1 MLPAYGQYAVSLL
14 QICCQPIAN
23 RLTAYKGYACRI
35 FGFCCAGNA
44 FSTGRRILRPVRAG
58 DAYPFPL
65 FPYAALPPTLRSPL
79 RSAPGTFGGG
89 RQSLQGGSFTPSR
102 AVPGVLPRGCSAGS
116 MTWPGG
122 LRGHG
127 FIPAAPLQNSERP
140 ARRGSRSPVRARRA
154 PRRMCY
160 SSFPNFSKRTSSKS
174 ISRPEAN
181 FVAIKSSRLMT

>member
-79 RSAPGTFGGG
+79 RSAPGTFGGD
-89 RQSLQGGSFTPSR
+89 L
-102 AVPGVLPRGCSAGS
+102 
-116 MTWPGG
+116 
-122 LRGHG
+122 
-127 FIPAAPLQNSERP
+127 
-140 ARRGSRSPVRARRA
+140 RRGQAVAAGRLVHTVPRSPWCSSQGVFCREHDMAGRPSGAWLYPSSPLAKLRKACTSWKSVTRPSETRTA
-154 PRRMCY
+154 PDVLLF
-160 SSFPNFSKRTSSKS
+160 FP
-174 ISRPEAN
+174 
-181 FVAIKSSRLMT
+181 